1 MKHTFLLFILFTAT
15 MCTSVS
21 TNPTKETE
29 AIKRL
34 LEKESAT
41 WRSGDVKA
49 HADCWHIQ
57 PYSRILVS
65 LPDGT
70 VLDIPPDAIVNPKQN
85 DADLGG
91 TSVNSDYKFSIHGDQ
106 AWVSHQEAST
116 AKDGTKTY
124 SYEIRILEKIKGEWK
139 LVGQSIMIKK
149 PEQG

>member
-1 MKHTFLLFILFTAT
+1 MKHTFLFIILLTAN
-15 MCTSVS
+15 MCSTVS
-21 TNPTKETE
+21 IDPTKEAE
-29 AIKRL
+29 AIKKV

-49 HADCWHIQ
+49 HAECWHIQ

-70 VLDIPPDAIVNPKQN
+70 VLDVPPDAIINPKQD

-106 AWVSHQEAST
+106 AWVSHQEEST
-116 AKDGTKTY
+116 AKDGKKTY
-124 SYEIRILEKIKGEWK
+124 SYEIRILEKIEGDWK

-149 PEQG
+149 PEEG

>member
-1 MKHTFLLFILFTAT
+1 MNHSFLYIILLTAT
-15 MCTSVS
+15 MCSTVS
-21 TNPTKETE
+21 TDPTKETE
-29 AIKRL
+29 AIKKL

-70 VLDIPPDAIVNPKQN
+70 VLDIPPDAIINPKQ
-85 DADLGG
+85 DDTDLGG

-106 AWVSHQEAST
+106 AWVSHQEESMS
-116 AKDGTKTY
+116 KDGRKTY
-124 SYEIRILEKIKGEWK
+124 SYEIRILEKIEGAWK
-139 LVGQSIMIKK
+139 LVGQSIMIRK
-149 PEQG
+149 PEEG